1 MKKIHLILLI
11 TLLFISI
18 ANSQKLFEKKIII
31 NKHVEGTLLKPEPLL
46 ASSLVIFIGG
56 SGPVD
61 RNGNQIFAENDML
74 KKLASALTNKG
85 ISTFRY
91 DKRVVKQI
99 KTRNI
104 DEKILFN
111 DFVEDAKSAINFFK
125 QTYDKIIIAGH
136 SQGSLVGLLALDE
149 KVAGFI
155 SLNGAGQTIDEIIKT
170 QITNSAPSLANQTID
185 VLNKLKK
192 GEITTNYPIALQSI
206 FNIETQPFL
215 ISWMKYNPSEI
226 IKKINIPCLIIA
238 GENDLQM
245 DVNESIML
253 DKSAQNSKLILIK
266 KMNHILFKIDGDRL
280 ENLKSYNN
288 KNLKVAEEVIEE
300 IFNFISHID

>member
-1 MKKIHLILLI
+1 MKKINLILLI

-104 DEKILFN
+104 DEEILFN
-111 DFVEDAKSAINFFK
+111 DFIVDAKSVINFFK

-192 GEITTNYPIALQSI
+192 GETTTNYPIALQSI
-206 FNIETQPFL
+206 FNIET
-215 ISWMKYNPSEI
+215 
-226 IKKINIPCLIIA
+226 
-238 GENDLQM
+238 
-245 DVNESIML
+245 
-253 DKSAQNSKLILIK
+253 
-266 KMNHILFKIDGDRL
+266 KM
-280 ENLKSYNN
+280 
-288 KNLKVAEEVIEE
+288 V
-300 IFNFISHID
+300 